1 VADNGEVYDL
11 GAENI
16 LLIGIHW
23 NSEKILRSHWNQAV
37 VDTANAISRG
47 GGGVF
52 VSIVENG
59 SQDGTKAAL
68 IQLREKLD
76 ERNIPNLI
84 TMSETTHLDEISKL
98 PDEESEDW
106 IMTPR
111 GKLARRRIP
120 YLAASRNLALQP
132 LYNSSITT
140 IPFDKIVFLNDV
152 VFNALDVANLLA
164 TRDGDYAAAC
174 SLDFDKPP
182 HFYDTFAFRDAETG
196 NKLIKTWPFF
206 RARESRQALKAG
218 RAVPM
223 TSCWNGIVAMD
234 AAPFYPDEDNTALM
248 FRGLPLGL
256 AKAHVEASECCLIH
270 ADNPLT
276 EDKGVWLNSAVRV
289 GYSGAAYDVVN
300 PRKGAL
306 WISSWAVVRGAWKN
320 RFVRWTS
327 TQWFRDR
334 VVKKRLAAWSRQ
346 APKTNF
352 EPGAYC
358 VIDDMQVLTEEG
370 WEAV

>member
-1 VADNGEVYDL
+1 
-11 GAENI
+11 
-16 LLIGIHW
+16 
-23 NSEKILRSHWNQAV
+23 
-37 VDTANAISRG
+37 
-47 GGGVF
+47 
-52 VSIVENG
+52 
-59 SQDGTKAAL
+59 
-68 IQLREKLD
+68 
-76 ERNIPNLI
+76 
-84 TMSETTHLDEISKL
+84 
-98 PDEESEDW
+98 
-106 IMTPR
+106 
-111 GKLARRRIP
+111 
-120 YLAASRNLALQP
+120 
-132 LYNSSITT
+132 
-140 IPFDKIVFLNDV
+140 
-152 VFNALDVANLLA
+152 
-164 TRDGDYAAAC
+164 
-174 SLDFDKPP
+174 
-182 HFYDTFAFRDAETG
+182 
-196 NKLIKTWPFF
+196 
-206 RARESRQALKAG
+206 
-218 RAVPM
+218 M